1 MNTLK
6 ELIENGIGID
16 TAKMMIESY
25 RKKIGSQNGVY
36 TIKDIDYD
44 FNIRGKIVTLEC
56 QECGKVIH
64 RTMISGK
71 NKWSE
76 LIKTCDCQKIRKREC
91 EKAESE
97 KNSKD
102 KKEKLFEYACSMIGM
117 EYGDYKI
124 VSLVDKEEKLFFT
137 LECKTCGEKVTALCQ
152 SIKDNAKR
160 YKKCTKHYNPIK
172 FDESYIGQKKNF
184 LKVIGITRLPNKHRA
199 FICECDCGNTTVIE
213 PSFWQQ
219 GIVKSCGCM
228 QRELLRNAVCVHG
241 NSGDRLYGVW
251 SSMKARC
258 QNYQNPNFIN
268 YGGRGISVCEEWSND
283 FIAFKD
289 WAIREGYDYDA
300 PKGEC
305 TIDRIDVNGNYEPSN
320 CRWITIQEQ
329 NKNKRP
335 SSEWKKR
342 NGGFE
347 YKGKTYLLSELCE
360 IFNTSEPALRYRIL
374 VKGMSLEDALE
385 TPKMT
390 KGRPRKEV

>member
-1 MNTLK
+1 MNTLE

-16 TAKMMIESY
+16 TARMMIESY
-25 RKKIGSQNGVY
+25 RQKIGSQNGVY
-36 TIKDIDYD
+36 TIKDIEYD

-124 VSLVDKEEKLFFT
+124 ISLVDKEEKLFFT

-219 GIVKSCGCM
+219 GIVKSCGCLSNSFKLEHSEELDRLRRIHSGMM
-228 QRELLRNAVCVHG
+228 QRCY
-241 NSGDRLYGVW
+241 NSN
-251 SSMKARC
+251 SSGYRH
-258 QNYQNPNFIN
+258 
-268 YGGRGISVCEEWSND
+268 YGGRGICICEDWHDREVFIEWALNNGYRND
-283 FIAFKD
+283 LS
-289 WAIREGYDYDA
+289 
-300 PKGEC
+300 
-305 TIDRIDVNGNYEPSN
+305 IDRIDVNGNYEPSN
-320 CRWITIQEQ
+320 CRWATAKEQANNQRPRKKNIKRKLKTICLDGVD
-329 NKNKRP
+329 KP
-335 SSEWKKR
+335 VSEWYVIYGVTQQTVAYRMKIY
-342 NGGFE
+342 G
-347 YKGKTYLLSELCE
+347 LC
-360 IFNTSEPALRYRIL
+360 F
-374 VKGMSLEDALE
+374 EDALKM
-385 TPKMT
+385 PRMT